1 MVQPE
6 QVPADWVRQLDLADA
21 RADEGDFAG
30 AVTLVVAARKLAP
43 TEILP
48 QAAEAAY
55 RTRLTGSS
63 LYLREL
69 IDLAPRLRDATRKAR
84 LIAIAC
90 AAPKLPR
97 AMVKTLRNA

>member
-1 MVQPE
+1 MQPE
-6 QVPADWVRQLDLADA
+6 QAPADWVRHLDLADA
-21 RADEGDFAG
+21 RAAEGDFAG

-43 TEILP
+43 KEILP

-69 IDLAPRLRDATRKAR
+69 IDLAPRLGDATRKAR

-97 AMVKTLRNA
+97 AMVKTARNT